1 MKLIAMICP
10 TCGASVEAD
19 EYSTSVDCKYCN
31 THIVVQKKFDN
42 YHDER
47 LRKAELFIREHKDYK
62 QAKSSYEMVKNSDPK
77 DPRPW
82 IGLVRCLTRD
92 FTEKM
97 YIAPENYA
105 PFWLDRMEENLLFY
119 FSKYE
124 QLENKKETLQAIKEH
139 FDKYIEDNKKEFEEL
154 SSKYPEE
161 EKNSV
166 ATYDTTIS
174 SANKVISHEDIKK
187 IIEEM
192 KKTIDRYK
200 AIGEIEAKRNFN
212 FDYDD
217 EEYYFKD
224 NESKITFN
232 VNFTDSTESKIDDY
246 DNFMDVFDKRL
257 REIKYIYVSFNL
269 NYQIKLPATPTKEK
283 VYDSSYQTIILTIYE
298 NKFDIETR
306 LKSEDRKVD
315 NIYNLI
321 KKVVT
326 ESPIKYDNI
335 IKKRGLI
342 QMFLGI
348 SFTLVPSIIIIALI
362 LALNESFRDSIMSY
376 AYLFPFISLGAS
388 FALSA
393 PVMVRMSMLYKSI
406 IPEQKYAGYRDHK
419 SVYTDDVE
427 SFVSKSE
434 VTIGKNYKNLE
445 IRNTIKKMIDFSKKI
460 ILPELGFLVIASII
474 VFVISL
480 NY

>member
-1 MKLIAMICP
+1 MKLIAMVCP
-10 TCGASVEAD
+10 QCGAAVEAD
-19 EYSTSVDCKYCN
+19 EYSTSVNCKFCN
-31 THIVVQKKFDN
+31 MNIVIQQKSNN
-42 YHDER
+42 YHDES
-47 LRKAELFIREHKDYK
+47 LKKAELFIREHKDYK
-62 QAKSSYEMVKNSDPK
+62 KAKSTFEMVKNSDPR

-82 IGLVRCLTRD
+82 IGLIRCLTRD

-124 QLENKKETLQAIKEH
+124 QLEKKQDTLQAIKVH
-139 FDKYIEDNKKEFEEL
+139 FDKYVEDNRKEFEEL
-154 SSKYPEE
+154 ASKFPEE
-161 EKNSV
+161 KSSV

-174 SANKVISHEDIKK
+174 SVNKVISSEDIKK

-200 AIGEIEAKRNFN
+200 AIGELEAKRNFN

-224 NESKITFN
+224 NESKITFH

-246 DNFMDVFDKRL
+246 DTFMDIFEKRL
-257 REIKYIYVSFNL
+257 KEIKYIYVSFNL
-269 NYQIKLPATPTKEK
+269 NYQVKLPATPTKEK
-283 VYDSSYQTIILTIYE
+283 IYDSTYQTITLTIYE

-321 KKVVT
+321 KKIVND
-326 ESPIKYDNI
+326 SPTKYDNI

-348 SFTLVPSIIIIALI
+348 SYTLVPSIVLTALI
-362 LALNESFRDSIMSY
+362 LIINESIRDTIMNY
-376 AYLFPFISLGAS
+376 AYLYPFISLGIS
-388 FALSA
+388 FALSS
-393 PVMVRMSMLYKSI
+393 PVMVRMTMLYKSI
-406 IPEQKYAGYRDHK
+406 IPEQKYAGYKDHK

-427 SFVSKSE
+427 SFISKSE

-445 IRNTIKKMIDFSKKI
+445 IRKSIQKMLDFSKKI
-460 ILPELGFLVIASII
+460 ILPELGLLVIVSII
-474 VFVISL
+474 VFIISL